1 LENVAVDLGYGFVK
15 AISSSGKRVIFPS
28 LVGKGYDRGITNI
41 LGDTPNDMANM
52 HVTIENEDYFV
63 GELANESRS
72 LSRIFE
78 RERFNHIYTH
88 ILLNTAIQL
97 VAGGRGGSVNLST
110 GLPLDFYQA
119 QAKDFQ
125 SSITGI
131 QSFIEWKSGPLVE
144 GAKQVNVERALVF
157 PQGASAIFSALIN
170 HEGKFTY
177 PQFMNQG
184 SLIGLIDIGF
194 RTTDFVVVE
203 IQENGSF
210 VPKAKLSG
218 TVDDGV
224 NNLYRDIR
232 QSFKTQ
238 TGGADLSELYINRIL
253 KDEQLKY
260 KGNSIDFSQ
269 IIQSSKKSI
278 ATNIV
283 DRLKNVWAEES
294 DLFDAIFLAGG
305 GGELFEP
312 FIQPHFDNRLLKI
325 TESQFANT
333 IGYLR
338 LGKSVFEQLERR
350 HKSVM

>member
-1 LENVAVDLGYGFVK
+1 MLNVAVDLGYGFVK
-15 AISSSGKRVIFPS
+15 AISSSGKRIIFPS

-41 LGDTPNDMANM
+41 LGDTPNDLSNM
-52 HVTIENEDYFV
+52 HISILNEEYFI

-78 RERFNHIYTH
+78 RERFNHVYTH

-97 VAGGRGGSVNLST
+97 VTEGRGGSVNLST

-119 QAKDFQ
+119 QAKNFQ
-125 SSITGI
+125 SSITGV
-131 QSFIEWKSGPLVE
+131 QSQIEWKSGPVVD
-144 GAKQVNVERALVF
+144 GARQVNIERALVF

-170 HEGKFTY
+170 HDGKYTY
-177 PQFMNQG
+177 PQFMSQG

-210 VPKAKLSG
+210 IPKAKLSG

-232 QSFKTQ
+232 QAYKTQ
-238 TGGADLSELYINRIL
+238 TGGADLSEHYISRIL
-253 KDEQLKY
+253 KDGKLTY
-260 KGNSIDFSQ
+260 KGNQIDFSH
-269 IIQSSKKSI
+269 IIQSSKRSI

-294 DLFDAIFLAGG
+294 DLFDSIFLAGG

-312 FIQPHFDNRLLKI
+312 YIQPHFDNRLLKI
-325 TESQFANT
+325 TESQFANA

-338 LGKSVFEQLERR
+338 LGKSVFDQLKRR
-350 HKSVM
+350 KSVM